1 MKEKI
6 KDIQRKVG
14 VAADGIMGPVTVE
27 AILERLEERR
37 AVCPAAGLRNSGPW
51 PTQAEVRSGRSVF
64 GAPGE
69 AALVNVAPPYPLF
82 YEGKQVRSIR
92 VHRVVAPVVLSA
104 LQQVLDEYG
113 PERIR
118 ALGLDQYGGS
128 YNYRQT
134 TGASSLSM
142 HAWGIALDFCPAGNG
157 MSVHAPAATLS
168 HPDCRRWWEIW
179 ESFGAVSMGR
189 QRDYDWM
196 HLQFARL

>member
-1 MKEKI
+1 MREKI
-6 KDIQRKVG
+6 KLIQKKVG
-14 VAADGIMGPVTVE
+14 ATPDGVVGPETVAAIMAALGLTDAVTPPV
-27 AILERLEERR
+27 
-37 AVCPAAGLRNSGPW
+37 W
-51 PTQAEVRSGRSVF
+51 PTQKEVRSGKSVF

-82 YEGKQVRSIR
+82 YEGEQVRSIR
-92 VHRVVAPVVLSA
+92 VHRIVAPVVLGA

-134 TGASSLSM
+134 TGAGSLSM

-157 MSVHAPAATLS
+157 MSAHAPAATLS

-179 ESFGAVSMGR
+179 ESLGAVSMGR
-189 QRDYDWM
+189 ACDYDWM

>member
-1 MKEKI
+1 MAALDIKE
-6 KDIQRKVG
+6 DEPLV
-14 VAADGIMGPVTVE
+14 
-27 AILERLEERR
+27 
-37 AVCPAAGLRNSGPW
+37 W
-51 PTQAEVRSGRSVF
+51 PTQKEVRSGRSVF

-82 YEGKQVRSIR
+82 YEGEQVRSIR
-92 VHRVVAPVVLSA
+92 VHRIVAPVVLGA

-134 TGASSLSM
+134 TGAGSLSM

-157 MSVHAPAATLS
+157 MSAHAPAATLS

-179 ESFGAVSMGR
+179 ESLGAVSMGR
-189 QRDYDWM
+189 ACDYDWM